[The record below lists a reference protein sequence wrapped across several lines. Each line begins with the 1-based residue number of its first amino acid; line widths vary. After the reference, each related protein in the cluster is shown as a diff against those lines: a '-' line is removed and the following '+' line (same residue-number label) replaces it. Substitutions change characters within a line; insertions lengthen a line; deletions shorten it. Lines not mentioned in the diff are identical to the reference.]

1 MQVCNKWF
9 NVQLC
14 DALKAFFSCSVQ
26 NCLGIAWTINDVAAV
41 IHGGVNTLESVGNS
55 ILSSNLSIIASPE
68 LNNSNISCLA
78 VIAGDT
84 LFSTVLLLVQ
94 G

>member
-1 MQVCNKWF
+1 M
-9 NVQLC
+9 
-14 DALKAFFSCSVQ
+14 AFFSCSVQ

-41 IHGGVNTLESVGNS
+41 IHGEVDNLESVGNS

-84 LFSTVLLLVQ
+84 LSSTVLLLVQ